1 MDLKKS
7 IKRAVYSIG
16 GPLIKLCSLIIG
28 NMSRS
33 TAYGLASGAGNLF
46 YVFSRKHRTVAYDGL
61 MQAFDGEKTQ
71 KEIREIALDCFVSI
85 AKSATELMFFMDK
98 PVLLRESVEIEGGG
112 SIDKALSEGRGII
125 LVSAHLGNFP
135 LILARL
141 SLEGYNTAVIMR
153 PLKIKAV
160 REVFEPQTA
169 KLNIEA
175 IYSIPRKACVEG
187 AIRSLRN
194 NRLLFIP
201 LDQNFGTAG
210 VYVDFFG
217 RKAATATG
225 PIVLAQRSGAL
236 IVPCFIIRQKDDT
249 HKIIFEEPLR
259 LQKQATE
266 KGTIQFNVQKITDII
281 ESYIRK
287 YPAQWSWIHRR
298 WKSRPK
304 QGGE

>member
-7 IKRAVYSIG
+7 IKRAGYSIG
-16 GPLIKLCSLIIG
+16 EPLIKLCSLIIG
-28 NMSRS
+28 NMSLKA
-33 TAYGLASGAGNLF
+33 AYGLASGAGYLF
-46 YVFSRKHRTVAYDGL
+46 YLFSRKHRVVAYEGL

-71 KEIREIALDCFVSI
+71 KEIRKITEDCFIFI
-85 AKSATELMFFMDK
+85 AKSATELMLFRNK
-98 PVLLRESVEIEGGG
+98 PGLIRESVEIEGKG
-112 SIDKALSEGRGII
+112 ILDKALSNGKGII

-135 LILARL
+135 LMLARL
-141 SLEGYNTAVIMR
+141 SLEGYNTAAIMR
-153 PLKIKAV
+153 PLKIKAAS
-160 REVFEPQTA
+160 EIFEPQRV

-225 PIVLAQRSGAL
+225 PIVLAQRTGAL
-236 IVPCFIIRQKDDT
+236 IVPCFIIRLENDT

-259 LQKQATE
+259 LQKRATE
-266 KGTIQFNVQKITDII
+266 KETIQFNVQKITDTI
-281 ESYIRK
+281 ESYIRR

-304 QGGE
+304 QGGK

>member
-7 IKRAVYSIG
+7 IKRTSYSIG
-16 GPLIKLCSLIIG
+16 EPFLKLCSLII
-28 NMSRS
+28 NKIPFKA
-33 TAYGLASGAGNLF
+33 AYRLAFGAGFLF
-46 YVFSRKHRTVAYDGL
+46 YLLSGKYRKVAYEGL
-61 MQAFDGEKTQ
+61 TQAFDGEKDRE
-71 KEIREIALDCFVSI
+71 EIKKIAKDCFVFI
-85 AKSATELMFFMDK
+85 AKSATELMLFRDN
-98 PVLLRESVEIEGGG
+98 PVLLRERADIENKEI
-112 SIDKALSEGRGII
+112 IDKALSEEKGVI

-135 LILARL
+135 VILARL

-153 PLKIKAV
+153 PLKIKAAA
-160 REVFEPQTA
+160 EVFQTQSA
-169 KLNIEA
+169 KFNIEA

-187 AIRSLRN
+187 AIRSLRK
-194 NRLLFIP
+194 NRLLLLP

-225 PIVLAQRSGAL
+225 PIVLAQRTGAL
-236 IVPCFIIRQKDDT
+236 IVPCFILRQKDDR
-249 HKIIFEEPLR
+249 HKIIFEQPIK
-259 LQKQATE
+259 LQNQSTE
-266 KGTIQFNVQKITDII
+266 EETISFNVQKITDVI

-304 QGGE
+304 QGGG

>member
-1 MDLKKS
+1 MSL
-7 IKRAVYSIG
+7 RA
-16 GPLIKLCSLIIG
+16 
-28 NMSRS
+28 
-33 TAYGLASGAGNLF
+33 AYGLASGVGCLF
-46 YVFSRKHRTVAYDGL
+46 YLFSGKHRSVAYEGL
-61 MQAFDGEKTQ
+61 MQAFDGEKAQ
-71 KEIREIALDCFVSI
+71 KEIRKIAEDCFVFI
-85 AKSATELMFFMDK
+85 AKSATELMLFRDK
-98 PVLLRESVEIEGGG
+98 PVLLRKSVDIEGKWV
-112 SIDKALSEGRGII
+112 IDKALSEGKGVI

-153 PLKIKAV
+153 PLKMKAA
-160 REVFEPQTA
+160 REVFESQSA

-187 AIRSLRN
+187 AIRSLRK

-225 PIVLAQRSGAL
+225 PIVLAQRTGAL
-236 IVPCFIIRQKDDT
+236 IVPCFVIRQKGDT
-249 HKIIFEEPLR
+249 HKIIFEQPLK
-259 LQKQATE
+259 LQTRATE
-266 KGTIQFNVQKITDII
+266 EETIQFNVQKITDVI